1 MNDTVV
7 DLIFVMVTGAVAWHG
22 LSFRDKKG
30 DPELVHMLFGAI
42 SAMYCLWILM
52 VDLLGIF

>member
-7 DLIFVMVTGAVAWHG
+7 NLMFVLITGAVAWHG
-22 LSFRDKKG
+22 LSFRTKNG

-42 SAMYCLWILM
+42 SAMYCLWVLT